1 MSTVPI
7 ARSALTTAI
16 IGYLVDALEPGHVLV
31 GRGQAPPE
39 GGWENGQPG
48 LGDFVSYVTLK
59 TGPATTPAAGEPA
72 RMGVARTSWDVNY
85 SLTSVGALES
95 HADDTADKVR
105 EAIVG
110 LPESFTLRSFTWTLQ
125 QVRTPRLG
133 ATTPNTATD
142 PPFWEVTD
150 DVSLHLSLDQAP

>member
-7 ARSALTTAI
+7 ARAALTTAI
-16 IGYLVDALEPGHVLV
+16 LTYLANDLVEHDILV
-31 GRGQAPPE
+31 GRGMAPLE
-39 GGWENGQPG
+39 GGWESGQPG
-48 LGDFVSYVTLK
+48 TGAFTSYVTLK
-59 TGPATTPAAGEPA
+59 TGNATTPAAGEPA

-85 SLTSVGALES
+85 SLTSVGALEV

-105 EAIVG
+105 EAIVE
-110 LPESFTLRSFTWTLQ
+110 LPTSYTLRGVTWALQ

-133 ATTPNTATD
+133 PVVRNDSTD

-150 DVSLHLSLDQAP
+150 DVSLHLSLVQQP